1 MNPKLRKRLVDSI
14 EYLRKM
20 DFFKDYS
27 SLSSEEILGKI
38 FDTGE
43 LRYPISWRDE
53 KKGHLWGAGTVS
65 ELERNWRRWLKA
77 SDFEIDRMLI
87 PFDTKKV
94 MVEEAEAWIDDGMGE
109 AILRRIARISGGI
122 FQPTSIS
129 WRWLTPAGSKWSIQ
143 EVSFDFKGRRHRAEL
158 ALRHDYIEDMGLRE
172 INELIE
178 DTGYQYYSVNDEWI
192 IIVILRK
199 EEAEKLRMERG
210 WEFEYVF

>member
-1 MNPKLRKRLVDSI
+1 
-14 EYLRKM
+14 
-20 DFFKDYS
+20 
-27 SLSSEEILGKI
+27 
-38 FDTGE
+38 
-43 LRYPISWRDE
+43 
-53 KKGHLWGAGTVS
+53 
-65 ELERNWRRWLKA
+65 
-77 SDFEIDRMLI
+77 MLI

-94 MVEEAEAWIDDGMGE
+94 MVEETEAWIDDGMGE

-178 DTGYQYYSVNDEWI
+178 DTGYQYYSVKDEWI

-199 EEAEKLRMERG
+199 EEAEKLRRERG